1 MKAHLPLVLALLLG
15 TATHAPA
22 SDDCNRP
29 MADWQ
34 PREAVSSHLAQ
45 LGITLQRLRID
56 DGCYEVR
63 GRDRDGNAVE
73 LKLDPAT
80 LGLKEL
86 EVRFRD
92 GADPSRYLPGARRH
106 TRQTRSSTPPD
117 SRTAADRRDQPRT
130 APIDG

>member
-1 MKAHLPLVLALLLG
+1 MKAPVPLVLALLLG
-15 TATHAPA
+15 AAAQTQA
-22 SDDCNRP
+22 SDDCSRP

-34 PREAVSSHLAQ
+34 PREAVGSHLAQ
-45 LGITLQRLRID
+45 LGITLQRVRID

-92 GADPSRYLPGARRH
+92 GADPTRYLPGARRH
-106 TRQTRSSTPPD
+106 TRSSTPAD
-117 SRTAADRRDQPRT
+117 ARTAADRRGKSRT